1 MSEDDDLE
9 IEISEAKKI
18 DPTFEVG
25 EEFTPGNSSCTVRKK
40 KYSYIKTNPGN

>member
-9 IEISEAKKI
+9 IEISEVRKI

-25 EEFTPGNSSCTVRKK
+25 EEYTQEIPVPN
-40 KYSYIKTNPGN
+40 